1 MTSERLL
8 VSTSTE
14 LISAV
19 PYLIGFHPSDSLVVV
34 AMRGSEVIFA
44 GRHDLPAPG
53 DPPTDALYLAAVVGH
68 QAAEAAMVIGYGD
81 PAAVTP
87 TVLLAAQALSR
98 AGIDVLD
105 VLRVT
110 DGRFWTYRREGEH
123 GWPAEGEPCAPE
135 HSAVAA
141 AATYAGQV
149 ALPDRAA
156 LLAQIEPVAGAERT
170 AMTAATARAQARIAD
185 LIGPRGDFGRVV
197 RRAGRA
203 AVRDAERRY
212 RSGGRLLD
220 DEVAWLGLLLVDLQ
234 VRDYAWERIGTEEW
248 VRALWLDV
256 QRRVEPAYV
265 PAPASLLGF
274 AAWRLGVGSLARAAL
289 ERALEHDP
297 KYRMAELVHEAVI
310 CGLSPALLESW
321 PNVRRPDFDAAQ
333 PADVS
338 RGDRPGSGDRPAGG
352 ERPGSGDRRGGRDR
366 PIRPGGTGAARNRQ
380 PSRRR
385 RRRAI

>member
-8 VSTSTE
+8 VSTPTE

-34 AMRGSEVIFA
+34 AMHGSEVIFA
-44 GRHDLPAPG
+44 GRHDLPGPG
-53 DPPTDALYLAAVVGH
+53 EPPTDALHLAAVVGH

-81 PAAVTP
+81 PPAVTP
-87 TVLLAAQALSR
+87 VVRVAARALSR

-110 DGRFWTYRREGEH
+110 DGRFWTYRGEGEH
-123 GWPAEGEPCAPE
+123 GWPAEGRPCASE

-141 AATYAGQV
+141 AATFAGQV

-156 LLAQIEPVAGAERT
+156 LLAQLEPVAGAERT

-185 LIGPRGDFGRVV
+185 LVGPGADFGRLV
-197 RRAGRA
+197 RRAGRV

-234 VRDYAWERIGTEEW
+234 VRDYAWERVGTEEW
-248 VRALWLDV
+248 HRALWLDV
-256 QRRVEPAYV
+256 QRRVEPTYV
-265 PAPASLLGF
+265 PAPAALLGF
-274 AAWRLGVGSLARAAL
+274 AAWRIGVGSLARAAL
-289 ERALEHDP
+289 ERALEQDP
-297 KYRMAELVHEAVI
+297 RYRMAELVHEAVMV
-310 CGLSPALLESW
+310 GLSPALLESW
-321 PNVRRPDFDAAQ
+321 PEVRRPDFEAAG
-333 PADVS
+333 PED
-338 RGDRPGSGDRPAGG
+338 G
-352 ERPGSGDRRGGRDR
+352 ERATQHARSAGPHSPAR
-366 PIRPGGTGAARNRQ
+366 PIRRRATGASRNRQ
-380 PSRRR
+380 PKPQPQRRRR